1 MLRTRDFILFFAV
14 IVFLLIA
21 IAATVWHSGRAPGS
35 ITVSKDMMFDST
47 TATYTAAVVSMP
59 DTKSDRLA
67 ILRKKI
73 SDLGPMIAAPEPTE
87 PTEPTEPAAT
97 EPEQPSATSTVA
109 VTDTVDLCATHRIKS
124 VPELTG
130 QLLYVE
136 RDGSRV
142 FYSNA
147 SQFAVATATVSD
159 TIVLTLPLRTTPL
172 NFASCI
178 GTDVVA
184 VTVSGAPI
192 RNADYAK
199 YHGLGEATLIGYTLD
214 GFPLYGATSNLATDS
229 CGGASIGGAYRYY
242 LSEERDG
249 VLGCFSG
256 IPITL

>member
-21 IAATVWHSGRAPGS
+21 ITATVWHSGRAPGS

-47 TATYTAAVVSMP
+47 TATYTAAVVSTP

-73 SDLGPMIAAPEPTE
+73 SDLGPMIAAS
-87 PTEPTEPAAT
+87 EPTEPAAT
-97 EPEQPSATSTVA
+97 EPDVPAATSTVA
-109 VTDTVDLCATHRIKS
+109 VTDTVDLCATYRIKS
-124 VPELTG
+124 VPDLTG